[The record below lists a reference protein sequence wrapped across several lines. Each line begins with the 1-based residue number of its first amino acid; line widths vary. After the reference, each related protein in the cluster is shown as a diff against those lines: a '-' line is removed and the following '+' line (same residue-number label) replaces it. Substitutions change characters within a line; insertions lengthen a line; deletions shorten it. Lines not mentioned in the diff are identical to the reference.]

1 MTLKANVITFLSIGL
16 AFLTLT
22 ACKFYSFTGASVPE
36 GAETVQVNMF
46 VNNAA
51 NSIGSIFEAGVD
63 RDFTNALQ
71 EVLINQTNLQLT
83 GTNGDLIYEGEIEE
97 YRVTPTTATAQQTAA
112 QNRLTVS
119 INVRYFNTNNEEDD
133 FEKRFSFFYDYPDT
147 QLLESV
153 RSEAHEVIFERITQ
167 DVFNESLAKW

>member
-1 MTLKANVITFLSIGL
+1 MKANIQSLVITFLSL
-16 AFLTLT
+16 YFLGG
-22 ACKFYSFTGASVPE
+22 CKFYSFTGASIPE

-51 NSIGSIFEAGVD
+51 NSIGSTFEAGLD

-83 GTNGDLIYEGEIEE
+83 GTEGDLIYEGEIEE
-97 YRVTPTTATAQQTAA
+97 YRVTPTTATARQTAA
-112 QNRLTVS
+112 QNRLSIS

-133 FEKRFSFFYDYPDT
+133 FEKRFSFYFDFPDT
-147 QLLESV
+147 QLLQNVKAEG
-153 RSEAHEVIFERITQ
+153 HEVIFERITQ
-167 DVFNESLAKW
+167 DIFNESLAKW

>member
-1 MTLKANVITFLSIGL
+1 MKANIQSLVITFLALYFL
-16 AFLTLT
+16 AG
-22 ACKFYSFTGASVPE
+22 CKFYSFTGASIPE

-51 NSIGSIFEAGVD
+51 NSIGSTFEAGLD

-83 GTNGDLIYEGEIEE
+83 GTEGDLIYEGEIEE

-112 QNRLTVS
+112 QNRLSIS

-133 FEKRFSFFYDYPDT
+133 FEKRFSFYFDFPDT
-147 QLLESV
+147 QLLQNV
-153 RSEAHEVIFERITQ
+153 KAEAHEVIFERITQ
-167 DVFNESLAKW
+167 DIFNESLAKW